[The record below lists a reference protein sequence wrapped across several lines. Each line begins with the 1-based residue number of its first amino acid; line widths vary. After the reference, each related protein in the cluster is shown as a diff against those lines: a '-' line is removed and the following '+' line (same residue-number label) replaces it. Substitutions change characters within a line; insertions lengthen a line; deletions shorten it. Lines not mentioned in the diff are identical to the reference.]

1 MRSTRRAW
9 GVRQPS
15 CRKAVWTK
23 LRETGFRPPAVLWL
37 TSRCGLAVV
46 GQRVHRTSS
55 HARIGPPT
63 WPPGWPSTRVGRVP
77 ACCRSFSKPAS
88 AGPWPVPGPVPG
100 RGSGPSSGKVAPR
113 GAARCAG
120 YNPGPLTRG
129 GPPDG
134 HHQCERRCP
143 GSGDPRLARRAALR
157 AWPAAALP
165 DLRAADQP
173 ARRPRPPLRQDLH
186 RAGDRGPGPR
196 VRPNPHRGSGRRF
209 DGLPD
214 GGEPVIRIADFGD
227 RLEAYDRLPT
237 ERGARRLAVARR
249 AERGDDWR
257 GWRIEGTDA
266 VKVVATKAQARQWL
280 DLFADRA
287 LAEAGPEFFTAQLTR
302 LAGAIGRRDGAAV
315 LAVLEYLAAEGDRQV
330 ADALFDH
337 MTTAG
342 LFAVTKP
349 EAKARR

>member
-1 MRSTRRAW
+1 M
-9 GVRQPS
+9 
-15 CRKAVWTK
+15 
-23 LRETGFRPPAVLWL
+23 
-37 TSRCGLAVV
+37 
-46 GQRVHRTSS
+46 
-55 HARIGPPT
+55 
-63 WPPGWPSTRVGRVP
+63 
-77 ACCRSFSKPAS
+77 
-88 AGPWPVPGPVPG
+88 
-100 RGSGPSSGKVAPR
+100 
-113 GAARCAG
+113 
-120 YNPGPLTRG
+120 
-129 GPPDG
+129 
-134 HHQCERRCP
+134 
-143 GSGDPRLARRAALR
+143 
-157 AWPAAALP
+157 
-165 DLRAADQP
+165 
-173 ARRPRPPLRQDLH
+173 
-186 RAGDRGPGPR
+186 
-196 VRPNPHRGSGRRF
+196 
-209 DGLPD
+209 
-214 GGEPVIRIADFGD
+214 IRIADFGD

-349 EAKARR
+349 KAKARR

>member
-129 GPPDG
+129 GPSDG
-134 HHQCERRCP
+134 RGRRQGRRGRP
-143 GSGDPRLARRAALR
+143 HNPELARRAAL
-157 AWPAAALP
+157 PARPSADLP
-165 DLRAADQP
+165 GLRLPDQP
-173 ARRPRPPLRQDLH
+173 ARDLGRRRVQDV
-186 RAGDRGPGPR
+186 RGGRDRGPGPR
-196 VRPNPHRGSGRRF
+196 VRPNPHRGRGR
-209 DGLPD
+209 
-214 GGEPVIRIADFGD
+214 
-227 RLEAYDRLPT
+227 
-237 ERGARRLAVARR
+237 
-249 AERGDDWR
+249 
-257 GWRIEGTDA
+257 
-266 VKVVATKAQARQWL
+266 
-280 DLFADRA
+280 LFADRA

-315 LAVLEYLAAEGDRQV
+315 LAVLDYLAAEGDRQV

-349 EAKARR
+349 KAN